1 MSKKIN
7 LILWSITGLV
17 ALIFLFTTTRLVI
30 RSNEQAADSQRV
42 NAYLS
47 GTYPK
52 VILLTEPNPR
62 SFVSSIEANGTSVVV
77 TEYQRRSGDDWFHI
91 TINEA
96 EAGWVQGTYISLEK
110 P

>member
-1 MSKKIN
+1 M
-7 LILWSITGLV
+7 WSITGFV
-17 ALIFLFTTTRLVI
+17 ALVLLVI
-30 RSNEQAADSQRV
+30 TVQFSIKASNQVSAGNQNV

-62 SFVSSIEANGTSVVV
+62 SFVSSIETRGTSVVV
-77 TEYQRRSGDDWFHI
+77 TEYERRSGDDWFKI
-91 TINEA
+91 NINEE